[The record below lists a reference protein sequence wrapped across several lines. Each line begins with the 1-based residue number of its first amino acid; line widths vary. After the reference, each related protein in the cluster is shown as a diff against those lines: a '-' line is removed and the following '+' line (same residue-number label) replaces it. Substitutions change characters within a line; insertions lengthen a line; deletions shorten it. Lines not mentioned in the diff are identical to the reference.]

1 MEHTIRFFDTTLR
14 DGEQSPGCSMDL
26 SEKLEVAR
34 QLERLKVDVI
44 EAGFAISS
52 PGDFE
57 SVSRIAREIKDCTV
71 ASLARTNEKD
81 IDAAYDAVK
90 HAASP
95 LIHTFIS
102 TSPVHMQYVMKM
114 TPEQVLEKTA
124 AMVKYA
130 AKKCPAVE
138 FSAQDAT
145 RSDWDF
151 LVKVFNAAISNGAT
165 VINVPDTVGY
175 TTQEEMAQL
184 IRYLRAHVNDIDKAA
199 ISVHCHN
206 DLGMAVA
213 NSLAAVGAGAT
224 QVECTINGIGERAGN
239 AALEELAMAL
249 RTRKDYFKVS
259 SRIDTTQIYRA
270 SKLIYSI
277 IGVQAPLNKAVV
289 GASAF
294 AHESGIHQH
303 GVLSERTTYEIM
315 SPESIGLPKNK
326 LVLGKHSGRH
336 AFVDR
341 ITSLGYTLTEAEIN
355 KYFEEFK
362 KLADKKKTVSDDDIE
377 ALITSELA
385 ARESFYKLSRFDVF
399 TSNASRGTCVM
410 SLEAGGEIL
419 EDVALGDGP
428 IDAAYNA
435 IDKLVDVPAH
445 TLEDYAI
452 RSVSDGKDALGEVIV
467 KLRTGNAVVTG
478 RGLSTNIIE
487 SSILAY
493 LNGVNKVLERRDKTC
508 ETGDVR
514 HNTP

>member
-1 MEHTIRFFDTTLR
+1 MERIIRIFDTTLR

-26 SEKLEVAR
+26 GEKLEVAR
-34 QLERLKVDVI
+34 HLERLKIDVI

-57 SVSRIAREIKDCTV
+57 SVSRVAKEIKDCTV
-71 ASLARTNEKD
+71 ASLARTNEAD
-81 IDAAYDAVK
+81 IDAAYNAVK
-90 HAASP
+90 HAVSP

-102 TSPVHMQYVMKM
+102 TSPVHMQYMMKT
-114 TPEQVLEKTA
+114 TPEQVLEKTS
-124 AMVKYA
+124 AMVAYA
-130 AKKCPAVE
+130 AKKCPAIE

-145 RSDWDF
+145 RSDWSF
-151 LVKVFNAAISNGAT
+151 LVRVFEAAIASGAT

-175 TTQEEMAQL
+175 TTPEEYAQL
-184 IRYLRAHVNDIDKAA
+184 IKYLKSNIKNIEKAI

-213 NSLAAVGAGAT
+213 NSLSAIGAGAT
-224 QVECTINGIGERAGN
+224 QIECTVNGLGERAGN
-239 AALEELAMAL
+239 AALEEVAMAL
-249 RTRKDYFKVS
+249 HTRKDFFKAS
-259 SRIDTTQIYRA
+259 SRIDTTQIYRT

-277 IGVQAPLNKAVV
+277 IGVPAPLNKAIV

-294 AHESGIHQH
+294 SHEAGIHQH
-303 GVLSERTTYEIM
+303 GILAERTTYEIM
-315 SPESIGLPKNK
+315 TPESIGLSKNK

-336 AFVDR
+336 AFTDR
-341 ITSLGYTLTEAEIN
+341 LKSLGYTLSDAELN

-362 KLADKKKTVSDDDIE
+362 KLADKKKNVSDDDIE
-377 ALITSELA
+377 ALITSELSA
-385 ARESFYKLSRFDVF
+385 NSSYYRLHRFDVF

-410 SLEAGGEIL
+410 SLEAGDAVL

-435 IDKLVDVPAH
+435 IDKLIDAPEHA
-445 TLEDYAI
+445 LIDYAI
-452 RSVSDGKDALGEVIV
+452 RSVSDGKDALGEVVV
-467 KLRTGNAVVTG
+467 KIRAGENIVTG

-493 LNGVNKVLERRDKTC
+493 LNGVNKILERRDKAC
-508 ETGDVR
+508 ETGDV
-514 HNTP
+514 

>member
-1 MEHTIRFFDTTLR
+1 MEPTIKIFDTTLR

-34 QLERLKVDVI
+34 HLERLRVDVI

-57 SVSRIAREIKDCTV
+57 SVSSVAKEIKDCTV
-71 ASLARTNEKD
+71 ASLARTDEKD
-81 IDAAYDAVK
+81 IDAAYEAVK

-102 TSPVHMQYVMKM
+102 TSPVHMQYMMKM
-114 TPEQVLEKTA
+114 TPEQVLEKTKT
-124 AMVKYA
+124 MVAYA

-145 RSDWDF
+145 RSDPDF
-151 LVKVFNAAISNGAT
+151 LVKVLDAAISSGAT
-165 VINVPDTVGY
+165 VLNIPDTVGY
-175 TTQEEMAQL
+175 TTPEEMAQL
-184 IRYLRAHVNDIDKAA
+184 IRYLKEHVANIDKAA

-206 DLGMAVA
+206 DLGLAVA

-224 QVECTINGIGERAGN
+224 QVECTINGLGERAGN
-239 AALEELAMAL
+239 AALEEIVMAL
-249 RTRKDYFKVS
+249 NTRRDYFKAS

-270 SKLIYSI
+270 SKLVYSI
-277 IGVQAPLNKAVV
+277 IGVPTPLNKAIV
-289 GASAF
+289 GSSAF

-315 SPESIGLPKNK
+315 SPESIGLSKNK

-336 AFVDR
+336 AFSDR
-341 ITSLGYTLTEAEIN
+341 LRSMGYTLADTDIN

-362 KLADKKKTVSDDDIE
+362 RLCDKKKNVSDDDI
-377 ALITSELA
+377 AAIITSEL
-385 ARESFYKLSRFDVF
+385 SSHKTYYKLDRFDVF
-399 TSNASRGTCVM
+399 TSNASRGTCVI
-410 SLEAGGEIL
+410 SLESDGEVR

-428 IDAAYNA
+428 IDASFNA
-435 IDKLVDVPAH
+435 IDKLLIDAPPH
-445 TLEDYAI
+445 SLEDYAI
-452 RSVSDGKDALGEVIV
+452 HSITEGKDALGEVVV
-467 KLRTGNAVVTG
+467 KINTGGKIVTG

-493 LNGVNKVLERRDKTC
+493 LNGVNKMLERRDTLA
-508 ETGDVR
+508 EAGDV
-514 HNTP
+514 

>member
-1 MEHTIRFFDTTLR
+1 MERIIRIFDTTLR

-26 SEKLEVAR
+26 GEKLEVAR
-34 QLERLKVDVI
+34 HLERLKIDVI

-57 SVSRIAREIKDCTV
+57 SVSRVAKEIKDCTV
-71 ASLARTNEKD
+71 ASLARTSEAD
-81 IDAAYDAVK
+81 IDAAYNAVK
-90 HAASP
+90 HAVSP

-102 TSPVHMQYVMKM
+102 TSAVHMHHKLKM
-114 TPEQVLEKTA
+114 TAEQVLEKTA
-124 AMVKYA
+124 AMVAYA
-130 AKKCPAVE
+130 RKKCPAIE
-138 FSAQDAT
+138 FSAEDAT

-151 LVKVFNAAISNGAT
+151 LVKVFQAAIENGAT

-175 TTQEEMAQL
+175 TTPEEYAQL
-184 IRYLRAHVNDIDKAA
+184 IRYLTANVKNINQAM

-224 QVECTINGIGERAGN
+224 QVECTVNGLGERAGN
-239 AALEELAMAL
+239 AALEEIVMAL
-249 RTRKDYFKVS
+249 NTRRDYFKAS
-259 SRIDTTQIYRA
+259 SRIDTTQIYRT

-277 IGVQAPLNKAVV
+277 IGMPVPINKAIV
-289 GASAF
+289 GGNAF

-315 SPESIGLPKNK
+315 SPESIGLSKNK

-336 AFVDR
+336 AFADR
-341 ITSLGYTLTEAEIN
+341 IKSLGYTLSDAEIN
-355 KYFEEFK
+355 KYFDEFK
-362 KLADKKKTVSDDDIE
+362 KLADKKKAVSDDDIE
-377 ALITSELA
+377 ALITSELSINNSYY
-385 ARESFYKLSRFDVF
+385 RLHRFDVF

-410 SLEAGGEIL
+410 SLESDGAVL

-435 IDKLVDVPAH
+435 IDKLIDAPEH
-445 TLEDYAI
+445 SLEDYAI
-452 RSVSDGKDALGEVIV
+452 HSVSDGKDALGEVVV
-467 KLRTGNAVVTG
+467 KIRAGNAIVTG

-493 LNGVNKVLERRDKTC
+493 LNGVNKILERRDKAC
-508 ETGDVR
+508 ETGDV
-514 HNTP
+514 